1 MEGENKMKISDIEV
15 GTILKATRDI
25 LDLEKGKMYIVT
37 SIEDDTFDYNEVGK
51 KHIDNNYCSFDEALD
66 CFELGTITN
75 WKDRIK

>member
-1 MEGENKMKISDIEV
+1 MKISDIEV

-37 SIEDDTFDYNEVGK
+37 SIEDDIFDYNEVGK